1 VTTRRNRG
9 KPARWPWRSRL
20 DVFLFFSAV
29 GISGF
34 LFLFLFF
41 WRFSCAFLFCY
52 PSTPAPFPPPPP
64 PKTSLSTS
72 PSLPPPPNTQHSST
86 SLPSLFPPSPCP
98 FLALPLPRHSAQQ
111 HQLSPSPPPSFFL
124 FFLGRFYNRLDISKR
139 RTAHTSAVISANYDI
154 QLSQWTGR
162 RSPRPPLSA
171 RLDRLFTSDSH
182 TWVSR
187 RQWRQKVGISI
198 VISDVF
204 LLAVFHSGTC
214 ILEFKHGENSSLQY
228 AS

>member
-1 VTTRRNRG
+1 M
-9 KPARWPWRSRL
+9 
-20 DVFLFFSAV
+20 DVFFFSFFFFGRWDFRVSFSLPVFLALFFA
-29 GISGF
+29 
-34 LFLFLFF
+34 LFYLV
-41 WRFSCAFLFCY
+41 
-52 PSTPAPFPPPPP
+52 TPAPQHHSPP
-64 PKTSLSTS
+64 TSPSTS
-72 PSLPPPPNTQHSST
+72 PSFPPPPNTQHSST